1 MIRVRPSRIAAVA
14 IIAIAILVLTHVGSL
29 AYAFIN
35 APSYLGWYDRHAGI
49 QFGKEPRQTL
59 DVYVPET
66 SGKELRPIV
75 IFWYGGMWLR
85 GSKEQYRFV
94 GAALA
99 NSGYVAI
106 LPDYRLYPRARFPGF
121 VEDGALAVK
130 WVREHAREYGGDPD
144 AIFLM
149 GHSAGAHIAA
159 LLALDGRYLQKVGGD
174 PTWMRGWIG
183 LSGPYALEMR
193 VPILEQMFRSPYVKA
208 DWRVVDLVRGPS
220 PPALILH
227 GTNDYLVY
235 PREAIDLDKLLRA
248 AGVSSECHIYDGAT
262 HGDLVTAFSLPFR
275 RDAPSLADVAKF
287 IDRTVALDRTTAS
300 RSAGTP
306 CTELDPRKDY
316 SDRDMF
322 RAREDQGASQSGAS
336 GRMID
341 RHM

>member
-14 IIAIAILVLTHVGSL
+14 IIATAILALTHIGGI

-35 APSYLGWYDRHAGI
+35 APSYIGWYKRHPDLH
-49 QFGKEPRQTL
+49 FGEAPRQRL
-59 DVYVPET
+59 DVYVPEA
-66 SGKELRPIV
+66 SKKELRPV
-75 IFWYGGMWLR
+75 VVFWYGGMWLR

-106 LPDYRLYPRARFPGF
+106 LPDYRLYPNARFPAF
-121 VEDGALAVK
+121 IEDGALAVK
-130 WVREHAREYGGDPD
+130 WAREHAREFSGDPD

-174 PTWMRGWIG
+174 ANWLRGWIG

-193 VPILEQMFRSPYVKA
+193 VPILEQMFRSPYVRT
-208 DWRVVDLVRGPS
+208 DWRVVDLVRGPA

-248 AGVSSECHIYDGAT
+248 AGVSSECHIYDGAS

-275 RDAPSLADVAKF
+275 SDAPSLADVGKF
-287 IDRTVALDRTTAS
+287 IDRTVASSPAAAS
-300 RSAGTP
+300 LEAGLP
-306 CTELDPRKDY
+306 CGQLDPRRDY
-316 SDRDMF
+316 SDGDVF
-322 RAREDQGASQSGAS
+322 RAREDTRQSGAS